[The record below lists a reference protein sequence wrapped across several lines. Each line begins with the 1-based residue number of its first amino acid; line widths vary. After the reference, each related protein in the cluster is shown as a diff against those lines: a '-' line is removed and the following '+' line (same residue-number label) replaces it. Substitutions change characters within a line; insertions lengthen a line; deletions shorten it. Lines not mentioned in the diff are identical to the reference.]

1 MDLEHDGPGQ
11 DSGELVPIPDDVA
24 ASISSFNESWDL
36 PEPLRVEA
44 PRDLVGKSM
53 LLPAFGKASLPIW
66 STIWRSCGMQLPLRP
81 IGSSKGETA

>member
-1 MDLEHDGPGQ
+1 MARVRIQ
-11 DSGELVPIPDDVA
+11 V
-24 ASISSFNESWDL
+24 SSFRSLMTWLRPYRHSMRAGTFPNRFESKL
-36 PEPLRVEA
+36 LVTS
-44 PRDLVGKSM
+44 VGKSM